1 MNKDYLINTKQCLRR
16 EGLGTASYSR
26 EDHRR
31 RGDGPTAGTSTSQ
44 CPPLSSL
51 PPHPAP
57 GSLAQTRQLF
67 LPPSDGLSTLEPR
80 QVWQLAHRHS
90 TVQATSRHVCHPV
103 CFSKLH
109 QAGLPAW
116 GRQEPVPATSSGTRQ
131 PVRLWFPHA
140 CPSER
145 LEGETTRAEAHG
157 QGQQPLV

>member
-1 MNKDYLINTKQCLRR
+1 MNKDYLISTKRCLRR
-16 EGLGTASYSR
+16 EGLGTVSYSR

-31 RGDGPTAGTSTSQ
+31 RGGWARGWHLHLPMPA
-44 CPPLSSL
+44 SL
-51 PPHPAP
+51 LPPPHPAP

-67 LPPSDGLSTLEPR
+67 LPPSDGLSTLGPR
-80 QVWQLAHRHS
+80 QAWQLAHRHS
-90 TVQATSRHVCHPV
+90 TLQATSRHVCHPV

-116 GRQEPVPATSSGTRQ
+116 GHQEPVPATSSGTRW
-131 PVRLWFPHA
+131 PVRLWPPHA

-157 QGQQPLV
+157 QGQRPLV